1 MNKSV
6 TFAILVSFLAVPAF
20 AAQTAVGPDAARQA
34 HRAQLIEERRARGP
48 EAERTKKPA
57 GEESK
62 MSKFWKNEGE
72 RSGLGN
78 TGSRAGSFLRNL
90 NPVPF
95 FAEQDRRYKERQA
108 SAQK

>member
-1 MNKSV
+1 MKQQTALVLVFSL
-6 TFAILVSFLAVPAF
+6 FAAPAF
-20 AAQTAVGPDAARQA
+20 AATQTLAGPDAARQT

-48 EAERTKKPA
+48 EAERAKTPA
-57 GEESK
+57 EESK
-62 MSKFWKNEGE
+62 MAKFWKNEGE

-78 TGSRAGSFLRNL
+78 TGNRAGNFLRNL

-108 SAQK
+108 SAKK